1 MTAVDAALSFEG
13 VTKRYGRTVA
23 LDRVSFRVRTG
34 SCHGLV
40 GPNGAGKTTT
50 FGLAAGFLRAGTGTA
65 RVLGRDPH
73 DRGPHR
79 PRLGVLPQD
88 AALPAYLDVGTLL
101 TTWARLSG
109 EPRPEAAARVALEHV
124 ALPEVW
130 DSSPRTLSHGVAKR
144 VALAQALLGEPAL
157 LLLDEPT
164 AGLDPRA
171 AAEVRSLLAGLRG
184 QRTVVISSHN
194 LQELERLCDAVT
206 VLDHGRVVQ
215 DGTLADVTRRAAE
228 FSIQVSRGDVP
239 MPQIRLLPG
248 VAQLELSPSGRLLV
262 RLSPDAPPAEDVIA
276 SVLEVLLARGVRVT
290 SLTQGS
296 SLEQRV
302 LDVTSAPLEGG
313 QQGIDQSG

>member
-1 MTAVDAALSFEG
+1 VTAVDAALSLDG
-13 VTKRYGRTVA
+13 VTKRYGPTVA
-23 LDRVSFRVRTG
+23 LDRVSFQVRTG

-50 FGLAAGFLRAGTGTA
+50 FGLAAGFLRPGTGTV

-88 AALPAYLDVGTLL
+88 ADLPSYLDVGTLL
-101 TTWARLSG
+101 TAWARLSG
-109 EPRPEAAARVALEHV
+109 EARPEAAARIALERVALGE
-124 ALPEVW
+124 AW
-130 DSSPRTLSHGVAKR
+130 DASPRALSHGVAKR
-144 VALAQALLGEPAL
+144 VALAQAFLGEPAL

-171 AAEVRSLLAGLRG
+171 AAEVRALLAALRG

-194 LQELERLCDAVT
+194 LSELEQLCDAVT

-215 DGTLADVTRRAAE
+215 DGTLAEVTRRGAE
-228 FSIQVSRGDVP
+228 FSVQVSRGDVP
-239 MPQIRLLPG
+239 LPELRLLPG
-248 VAQLELSPSGRLLV
+248 VAQLDLSPSGRLSV

-276 SVLEVLLARGVRVT
+276 RVLEALLARGVRIT
-290 SLTQGS
+290 SLAQGS

-302 LDVTSAPLEGG
+302 LDVTAAPLHGG
-313 QQGIDQSG
+313 HPAGQSG

>member
-1 MTAVDAALSFEG
+1 MTAVDAALSLEG
-13 VTKRYGRTVA
+13 VTKRYGSTVA
-23 LDRVSFRVRTG
+23 LDRVSFQVRPG

-50 FGLAAGFLRAGTGTA
+50 FGLAAGFLRPGAGTV

-73 DRGPHR
+73 DRGPRR

-88 AALPAYLDVGTLL
+88 ADLPAYLDVGTLL

-109 EPRPEAAARVALEHV
+109 EARPEAAARVALEQV
-124 ALPEVW
+124 QLPDVW
-130 DSSPRTLSHGVAKR
+130 DASPRALSHGVAKR

-171 AAEVRSLLAGLRG
+171 AAEVRTLLSGLRG
-184 QRTVVISSHN
+184 QRTVIISSHN
-194 LQELERLCDAVT
+194 LAELERLCDAVT

-215 DGTLADVTRRAAE
+215 DGTLAEVTRRGAE
-228 FSIQVSRGDVP
+228 FSVQVSRGDVP
-239 MPQIRLLPG
+239 LPELRGLPG
-248 VAQLELSPSGRLLV
+248 VAGVELSASGQLAV

-276 SVLEVLLARGVRVT
+276 AVLEALLVRGVRIT
-290 SLTQGS
+290 ALTQGS

-302 LDVTSAPLEGG
+302 LDVTSGP
-313 QQGIDQSG
+313 